1 MNLVDLI
8 VLVCSLAH
16 PSWACQERH
25 MLLESSGS
33 LAACMWEAQPYLAR
47 WAGEHPDARIAR
59 FHCAWP
65 ETEDRPT

>member
-16 PSWACQERH
+16 PSASCQERH
-25 MLLESSGS
+25 MLVESSGS
-33 LAACMWEAQPYLAR
+33 LAACMWQAQPYLAR
-47 WAGEHPDARIAR
+47 WVGEHPDARIAR
-59 FHCAWP
+59 FRCAWP